1 MSIKSDYVVYTKT
14 IWSTR
19 YWFKGGIVVASDL
32 KSNEKPTDLM
42 AHIVCLVD
50 LNTLKDEYNDGYP
63 DVVYG
68 YNRVFYIYRCK
79 FFDIVKRTLGST
91 IKYLES
97 DHHIDE
103 FNAVTEYDFKVFGSP
118 VEQKNLYHK
127 ILFYYG
133 DNGISMISN
142 KNDLF
147 TDAYIRASGYYEGN
161 IHMPTANDIFA
172 VWNKLRKRRTYM
184 TRDGKIHYKYE

>member
-1 MSIKSDYVVYTKT
+1 MSIKSDYVVYSKT

-32 KSNEKPTDLM
+32 KCNEKQTDLV
-42 AHIVCLVD
+42 APIVCLDD
-50 LNTLKDEYNDGYP
+50 LHTLEPEYDDGYP

-79 FFDIVKRTLGST
+79 FFDIVKRTLGS
-91 IKYLES
+91 IIEYLES
-97 DHHIDE
+97 DHYIDE
-103 FNAVTEYDFKVFGSP
+103 FTGVPEYDFKVFGSP

-133 DNGISMISN
+133 YHGISMISDRD
-142 KNDLF
+142 DLF

-161 IHMPTANDIFA
+161 IHMPTANDIFS
-172 VWNKLRKRRTYM
+172 VWNKLRKRRTYKA
-184 TRDGKIHYKYE
+184 RDNKIHYKYE